1 MGYSFFFRSQCRK
14 VCQEIFRPGREKSRD
29 FYVLGLKQEGNL
41 FRPQGSIGYFSDLE
55 GRKEKSPRSGE
66 NFSVVF

>member
-1 MGYSFFFRSQCRK
+1 MKYRFARKIFGQEGGKAGILSFF
-14 VCQEIFRPGREKSRD
+14 
-29 FYVLGLKQEGNL
+29 YVFGLKQEGNL

-66 NFSVVF
+66 KFSVVF